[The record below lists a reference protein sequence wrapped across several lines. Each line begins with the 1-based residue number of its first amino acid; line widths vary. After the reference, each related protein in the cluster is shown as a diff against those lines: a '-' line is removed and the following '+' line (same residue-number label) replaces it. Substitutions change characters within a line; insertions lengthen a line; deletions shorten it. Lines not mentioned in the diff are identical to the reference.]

1 MQKIISVVSVLCI
14 PIFLIACGKDSGTNS
29 ETNHNTISEVETS
42 FELGKCTNELEGKSV
57 RVMQENAYYVCINGK
72 WTFAGTTT
80 IESSTSYFISET
92 ESQSSFSSAFI
103 VNSSTAQYM
112 ISSSSNTTGSFTDS
126 RDMQTYKTVTIG
138 NQTWMARDLNYETD
152 NSYSFD
158 NSFCKNEK
166 YCNKHGRIYTWATAM
181 DSAGIW
187 SVNGKG
193 CGSGST
199 CSATFPVR
207 GVCPDGWHIPTKAEF
222 QILINFVGG
231 SSIGGKNLKSTS
243 GWYNDYSG
251 QDSYLKGNGSNT
263 YGFSASPS
271 FAIYAG
277 GGESGEG
284 RIAGFWSATEYDN
297 DSVNTMIVTSAYSNV
312 SESIVPKK
320 SMYAVRCIQNSS
332 YSSSSLSN
340 VIASSSSKNSLVD
353 SRDNHTYKIVTIG
366 NQTWMAQ
373 NLSYE
378 TDNSECSGST
388 GCKYTWGTAMDSAGI
403 WSTNGKGCGDGP
415 TCSPTYPVRG
425 VCPSG
430 WHLPTKNE
438 FEKLFITVG
447 GSNIAGA
454 KLKAAYCWGNGGNGT
469 DDYGFGAIPEGCS
482 NSWIDFLSSTEE
494 SAWNVYIMN
503 LWGSRDWADLGPVR
517 NDQGYRNFVRCIKD

>member
-1 MQKIISVVSVLCI
+1 
-14 PIFLIACGKDSGTNS
+14 
-29 ETNHNTISEVETS
+29 
-42 FELGKCTNELEGKSV
+42 
-57 RVMQENAYYVCINGK
+57 MQENAYYVCINGK

-92 ESQSSFSSAFI
+92 EAQSSFSSAFI

-138 NQTWMARDLNYETD
+138 SQTWMARDLNYETD
-152 NSYSFD
+152 NSYCHD
-158 NSFCKNEK
+158 EYYKDCDM
-166 YCNKHGRIYTWATAM
+166 YGRVYSWAAAM
-181 DSAGIW
+181 DSVGIW
-187 SVNGKG
+187 STNGKG

-199 CSATFPVR
+199 CSATYPVQ
-207 GVCPDGWHIPTKAEF
+207 GICPDGWHIPTKAEF
-222 QILINFVGG
+222 QTLINFVGG
-231 SSIGGKNLKSTS
+231 TSIGGKNLKSTS

-263 YGFSASPS
+263 YGFSALPS
-271 FAIYAG
+271 FLRYETG
-277 GGESGEG
+277 GVSAVGVSTSFWSSTEEG
-284 RIAGFWSATEYDN
+284 R
-297 DSVNTMIVTSAYSNV
+297 DSVYGMVLSSDNSNV
-312 SESIVPKK
+312 FLGRSTKK
-320 SMYAVRCIQNSS
+320 WGRAVRCIQNSS

-353 SRDNHTYKIVTIG
+353 SRDNLTYKIVTIG
-366 NQTWMAQ
+366 TQIWMAQ

-454 KLKAAYCWGNGGNGT
+454 KLKASYCWGNGGNGT
-469 DDYGFGAIPEGCS
+469 DDYGFEAIPEGCS
-482 NSWIDFLSSTEE
+482 NSWIDFWSSTEE